1 VNDRIRSCVGYHG
14 FKFDESIRYAKSRMD
29 VKDGLKIDE
38 SIGNDKS
45 RMDVKDGLKAEE
57 IIWMWQDQDCGEI
70 KNYVIC
76 EI

>member
-14 FKFDESIRYAKSRMD
+14 F
-29 VKDGLKIDE
+29 KIDE

-76 EI
+76 EV